1 MERLRTFFRRLRGMS
16 LKRMWN
22 HVVQIHQESGR
33 HQLMILLDMIYC
45 SARYGVG
52 YLDYHVFGFAV
63 NRGEKRRTFM
73 TMNHN
78 IALVRA
84 LNEREYYPLFNDK
97 IRFNERFDQYLGR
110 AWIDLRKSGPDG
122 FARFIRDQQAVFVKR
137 LDLYGGRGIERIE
150 TAGVD
155 PVLLYNRLMEEHKYL
170 AEEAIIQHH
179 KLARLC
185 PSCVNTLRITTILSG
200 GEPHFIYAFFRTG
213 SGKSATDNISSGGMY
228 TAVTAEGRLSA
239 EAFSDKTGL
248 YYRCHPETGV
258 AFAGFQIPFYREC
271 IDLCLKAA
279 LVEPHMRYVGWDVA
293 ITETGPILI
302 EGNNLPGYN
311 MCQNYRHL
319 DPPGIGILPKIREI
333 VDVPF

>member
-1 MERLRTFFRRLRGMS
+1 MERLRTFFRRLCGMS

-33 HQLMILLDMIYC
+33 HQLIILLDMIYC

-63 NRGEKRRTFM
+63 NRGERRRTFM

-84 LNEREYYPLFNDK
+84 LNEREYYPIFNDK

-122 FARFIRDQQAVFVKR
+122 FARFIQGQQAVFVKR

-155 PVLLYNRLMEEHKYL
+155 PAQV
-170 AEEAIIQHH
+170 
-179 KLARLC
+179 
-185 PSCVNTLRITTILSG
+185 PSG
-200 GEPHFIYAFFRTG
+200 GSYYPAPRARAPVSLMCQHASHHHNFI
-213 SGKSATDNISSGGMY
+213 
-228 TAVTAEGRLSA
+228 GRGA
-239 EAFSDKTGL
+239 
-248 YYRCHPETGV
+248 
-258 AFAGFQIPFYREC
+258 PFY
-271 IDLCLKAA
+271 LCLFQDGERK
-279 LVEPHMRYVGWDVA
+279 ERD
-293 ITETGPILI
+293 
-302 EGNNLPGYN
+302 
-311 MCQNYRHL
+311 
-319 DPPGIGILPKIREI
+319 
-333 VDVPF
+333 